1 MEQVIA
7 TSDIFIIMIK
17 DGKILRAY
25 RQFIREQ
32 SNTYSMIR
40 DLDFSFRL
48 EKDER
53 VRFQIRRM
61 NNGIKWSSIGIYDTL
76 DEYDNFSSKIF
87 DYIYNHRN
95 FDNSII
101 MQNDSLM
108 LEIPQYNNLYS
119 CPTITFKQ

>member
-1 MEQVIA
+1 MEQFIA
-7 TSDIFIIMIK
+7 TSNIFIITIK

-25 RQFIREQ
+25 RQFIQ
-32 SNTYSMIR
+32 DSNNTYSMIR

-76 DEYDNFSSKIF
+76 DEYDCFSSKIF

-101 MQNDSLM
+101 MQNDNLM
-108 LEIPQYNNLYS
+108 LEIPQYNNVYS
-119 CPTITFKQ
+119 CPIIIFK